1 MTAKKKV
8 TVSRETFRNMSEIE
22 PGVKRLKI
30 KHEM

>member
-1 MTAKKKV
+1 MTANKNV
-8 TVSRETFRNMSEIE
+8 TVSRETFRNMSKTE